1 MIQIT
6 KLNKIFH
13 PNKAHA
19 FSALKDISLSI
30 EKNHFVIFKGV
41 SGSGKSTLLS
51 IIASL
56 QKPSSGALFVDGE
69 AISKL
74 PDYHASHFRSAK
86 IGFIPQSFNLLE
98 SLSVEENVSIAL
110 IPLGFSPKEIKK
122 KTKTALSLAKI
133 AHKQTEIVANLS
145 GGEKQRAA
153 IARALV
159 NDANIIL
166 CDEPT
171 ANLDKE
177 NSKQFIE
184 IMRSLKKKGK
194 TIVIATHDPLFDNL
208 DFCDRH
214 FMMQDGEI
222 LDES

>member
-1 MIQIT
+1 MIKIT

-13 PNKAHA
+13 PNTART
-19 FSALKDISLSI
+19 FSALKDISLTI
-30 EKNHFVIFKGV
+30 KENEFVIFKGV

-56 QKPSSGALFVDGE
+56 QKPSSGELLVDGE

-74 PDYHASHFRSAK
+74 PDLHASHFRSAK
-86 IGFIPQSFNLLE
+86 IGFIPQSFNLFE
-98 SLSVEENVSIAL
+98 SISVEENISIAL
-110 IPLGFSPKEIKK
+110 IPLGFSPKEITD
-122 KTKTALSLAKI
+122 KTAIALSLAKI
-133 AHKQTEIVANLS
+133 EHKQTEIVANLS
-145 GGEKQRAA
+145 GGEKQRTA

-184 IMRSLKKKGK
+184 IMRTLKKKGK
-194 TIVIATHDPLFDNL
+194 TIVIATHDPLFENL
-208 DFCDRH
+208 DFCDKH
-214 FMMQDGEI
+214 FMMQDGQLI
-222 LDES
+222 HES